1 MKSTKWNK
9 KFKINL
15 KTERIYI
22 FFEKKKFEGK
32 EKGISHQKMVMEK
45 SKITPF
51 YTRTLKWK
59 GIIGRGKKS
68 GEFI

>member
-22 FFEKKKFEGK
+22 FFEKKNFEGK
-32 EKGISHQKMVMEK
+32 EKGISH
-45 SKITPF
+45 
-51 YTRTLKWK
+51 
-59 GIIGRGKKS
+59 
-68 GEFI
+68 

>member
-22 FFEKKKFEGK
+22 FFEKKKIEGK
-32 EKGISHQKMVMEK
+32 EKGISH
-45 SKITPF
+45 
-51 YTRTLKWK
+51 
-59 GIIGRGKKS
+59 
-68 GEFI
+68 

>member
-22 FFEKKKFEGK
+22 FFEKKK
-32 EKGISHQKMVMEK
+32 
-45 SKITPF
+45 
-51 YTRTLKWK
+51 LK
-59 GIIGRGKKS
+59 GKKK
-68 GEFI
+68 GLVTRKW